1 MSEVINGAN
10 GRKPI
15 RILLVGRHEMI
26 LTALR
31 MLIESQDGMRVIGEA
46 SDRNEAVSVT
56 AMKQPDIILFDLHPG
71 NEDGVDFIPDLHAAA
86 KDARVLVL
94 VGVSDPN
101 ANTRATLLGAVGVLS
116 KQENAAVLIK
126 ALEKVSLGEAWIDR
140 STMASVLTE
149 LSRRNGGGETDYD
162 AAKIATL
169 TDRERQV
176 VSLVCTGLK
185 NKEIADRLF
194 ISESTVRHH
203 LSSIFS
209 KLGVACR
216 LDLIIYANRQGL
228 VDLAA
233 PGHPSSSLANERAS
247 SRP

>member
-1 MSEVINGAN
+1 MSEVTDGVN

-15 RILLVGRHEMI
+15 RILLVGQQEMI

-31 MLIESQDGMRVIGEA
+31 MLIESQDGMRVIGVA

-86 KDARVLVL
+86 RDARVLVL

-101 ANTRATLLGAVGVLS
+101 AHTRATLLGAVGVLS
-116 KQENAAVLIK
+116 KQESAAVLIK

-140 STMASVLTE
+140 ATMASVLTE
-149 LSRRNGGGETDYD
+149 LSRRNGAVETDYD

-169 TDRERQV
+169 TDRELQV

-209 KLGVACR
+209 KLGVGCR

-233 PGHPSSSLANERAS
+233 PEHPSSTLPR
-247 SRP
+247 

>member
-1 MSEVINGAN
+1 
-10 GRKPI
+10 
-15 RILLVGRHEMI
+15 
-26 LTALR
+26 
-31 MLIESQDGMRVIGEA
+31 VIGEA
-46 SDRNEAVSVT
+46 SDRNEAVSV
-56 AMKQPDIILFDLHPG
+56 AAIKQPDIILVDLHPG
-71 NEDGVDFIPDLHAAA
+71 NEVCVEFIPDLLGAAR
-86 KDARVLVL
+86 DARVLVL
-94 VGVSDPN
+94 VGVSDPH
-101 ANTRATLLGAVGVLS
+101 AHTRATLLGAVGVLS
-116 KQENAAVLIK
+116 KQESAAVLVK

-140 STMASVLTE
+140 ATMASVLTE
-149 LSRRNGGGETDYD
+149 LSRRNGGVETDYD

-169 TDRERQV
+169 TDRELQV

-185 NKEIADRLF
+185 NKAIADRLF

-233 PGHPSSSLANERAS
+233 PVHPHSGLPR
-247 SRP
+247 

>member
-140 STMASVLTE
+140 STLASVLTE
-149 LSRRNGGGETDYD
+149 LSRRNGGGEMQERCLSKIPLPHGPTLAGRKHIDTKEPFGATRNPNWRPLSTLIMDQDSRARLRSNSPAFARRNHRD
-162 AAKIATL
+162 A
-169 TDRERQV
+169 RQ
-176 VSLVCTGLK
+176 
-185 NKEIADRLF
+185 
-194 ISESTVRHH
+194 
-203 LSSIFS
+203 
-209 KLGVACR
+209 
-216 LDLIIYANRQGL
+216 
-228 VDLAA
+228 
-233 PGHPSSSLANERAS
+233 
-247 SRP
+247 